1 MIRVLT
7 LLRMSGLRNSTYSL
21 WNTSWMGHGSVIS
34 CLQDGRSGWLL
45 GTRVLL
51 GRGLPPMAS
60 GAAAEGAAL
69 DIPYMA
75 DYAIGAVLFQRSVV
89 TGLPPAGGPALALQ
103 QGVGQPAGGGVAGGP
118 APLSPE

>member
-1 MIRVLT
+1 
-7 LLRMSGLRNSTYSL
+7 
-21 WNTSWMGHGSVIS
+21 MGHGSVIS

-69 DIPYMA
+69 DIPYMS
-75 DYAIGAVLFQRSVV
+75 DLAIGAVLLRRSVV
-89 TGLPPAGGPALALQ
+89 AGPPPAGRPQGPVVALQ
-103 QGVGQPAGGGVAGGP
+103 GGRG
-118 APLSPE
+118 